1 MRKPDPFNADFA
13 HEDIIELARQS
24 SPKLYRQFLTLRAIP
39 HYARRIRIVA
49 GSLAALL
56 FILSVATANLQCAIE
71 AVVLLIPLTF
81 PAFIRSLALGFYHA
95 LNIATSIGQRL
106 RQLFHH
112 SSRNQ

>member
-13 HEDIIELARQS
+13 HEDLELARQS
-24 SPKLYRQFLTLRAIP
+24 SPKLYRQFLALRAIP

-49 GSLAALL
+49 VSLAALL
-56 FILSVATANLQCAIE
+56 FILSVATANLQFAIE
-71 AVVLLIPLTF
+71 AVVLLIPLAF
-81 PAFIRSLALGFYHA
+81 PAFIRSLALGLYHA